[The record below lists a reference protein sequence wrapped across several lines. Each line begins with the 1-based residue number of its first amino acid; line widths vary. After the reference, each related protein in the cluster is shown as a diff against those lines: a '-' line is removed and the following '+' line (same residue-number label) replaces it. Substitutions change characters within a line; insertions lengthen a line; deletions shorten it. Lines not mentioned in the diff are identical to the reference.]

1 VGIIKAINL
10 LIRAFLVPQ
19 FSLVAENLA
28 LRQQVAVY
36 QHTVKRPKLRPHNR
50 IFWVWLSRLWSNWR
64 SALAIVQP
72 ETVIKWHR
80 QGFKLYWR
88 WKSRSRKAGRPP
100 IQRELRDLIR
110 RMSRENPLRGAP
122 LRCGR
127 GDGPAGGT
135 RWQGL
140 RDDRRPHLRQ
150 PAAGGAPGGGEGR
163 SLPRVRWGQ
172 VFSVHVTNKHDG
184 CRLVNNI
191 FYYPTSVPNA
201 AVAIA
206 WPTKDLRLVSDHNLF
221 GPMVER
227 TQVAYVYRSS
237 ILDLAAGGPTRK
249 QWQQESGQDAHS
261 LQTDPL
267 FVAPQAGDFRLRPGS
282 PAIGAGEGGTHI
294 GACGVAD
301 VPKSERAAGPQPSP

>member
-1 VGIIKAINL
+1 
-10 LIRAFLVPQ
+10 
-19 FSLVAENLA
+19 
-28 LRQQVAVY
+28 
-36 QHTVKRPKLRPHNR
+36 
-50 IFWVWLSRLWSNWR
+50 
-64 SALAIVQP
+64 
-72 ETVIKWHR
+72 
-80 QGFKLYWR
+80 
-88 WKSRSRKAGRPP
+88 
-100 IQRELRDLIR
+100 
-110 RMSRENPLRGAP
+110 M
-122 LRCGR
+122 
-127 GDGPAGGT
+127 
-135 RWQGL
+135 
-140 RDDRRPHLRQ
+140 
-150 PAAGGAPGGGEGR
+150 
-163 SLPRVRWGQ
+163 
-172 VFSVHVTNKHDG
+172 HVTNKHDG